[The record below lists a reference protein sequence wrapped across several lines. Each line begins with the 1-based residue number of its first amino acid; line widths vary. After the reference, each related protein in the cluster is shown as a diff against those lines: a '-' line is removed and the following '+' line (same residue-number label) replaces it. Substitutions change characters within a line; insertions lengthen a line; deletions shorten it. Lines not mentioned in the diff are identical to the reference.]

1 MKNNIYNMLN
11 SSYISRET
19 KEVLSIVIEDVVE

>member
-11 SSYISRET
+11 SSYLSGET